1 MYSEDTLIQLQNSHE
16 DLCEKLASL
25 NGRLVAYL
33 APKLLVLHAKEYL
46 LHGVCRRLGLINKTI
61 RNIYTIFPPNRIEK
75 LSLDEIDDVQIN
87 LHAFLINVYGVL
99 DNLAWVYA
107 LQNQLDDLLENPVGI
122 GLYRK
127 ELQRKLPVDFREY
140 LVSERIK
147 SWVDKYAKNYR
158 DALAHRIPAYIP
170 PFSLD
175 DEESSQYQ
183 KLDSQIHIALM
194 NNQIEL
200 LNELNLEQK
209 KLGSISNTYLHSF
222 YHDKS
227 QPVNLHHQILED
239 GFFVVDIT
247 DKFSRIL

>member
-1 MYSEDTLIQLQNSHE
+1 MYSEDRLIQLQNSHE
-16 DLCEKLASL
+16 DLCEKLNSL

-33 APKLLVLHAKEYL
+33 APKLLVSHAKEYL

-61 RNIYTIFPPNRIEK
+61 KNIYTIFPPNRTEK
-75 LSLDEIDDVQIN
+75 LSFDEIENTQIN

-107 LQNQLDDLLENPVGI
+107 LENQLDDLLEKPVCI

-127 ELQRKLPVDFREY
+127 EFQRNLPDFFREY
-140 LVSERIK
+140 LMSERIK
-147 SWVDKYAKNYR
+147 NWVDKYAKNYR

-170 PFSLD
+170 PFSLNP
-175 DEESSQYQ
+175 EEVSQYQ
-183 KLDSQIHIALM
+183 KLDSKIHEAVM
-194 NNQIEL
+194 NHEFEL
-200 LNELNLEQK
+200 LDELNSEQE
-209 KLGSISNTYLHSF
+209 KLGSISYTYLHSF

-239 GFFVVDIT
+239 GFFVVDIA
-247 DKFSRIL
+247 DKFSKVL